1 MTNNLTLTTVTPRH
15 RTPRSTVAARYFSLI
30 MLAVLLLMVLFP
42 LGVITLNSFKTED
55 EYFNNGPLSPPEHV
69 SLDNIR
75 AVWERLDYTIKL
87 RNSFLISIT
96 TAFAGVILSLLNA
109 YALGIGRIR
118 GRMFFLVFFIIAI
131 TLPHE
136 ALAYP
141 LYYMFKE
148 AGLYDSKRA
157 VIIIFAVL
165 HSAFGTYLLSSVFSA
180 FPREL
185 LEAALIDGCNKVQML
200 YRIVVPISMPSLSV
214 LFVFFFIW
222 TWNEFFLPLIFL
234 LSNDNQTVPL
244 AVAMFQGQR
253 GAAATFQSTASLLG
267 VLPCIIFFIVFQRTL
282 AKGITAGSVK

>member
-1 MTNNLTLTTVTPRH
+1 MANNTLTMTRRH
-15 RTPRSTVAARYFSLI
+15 RTPRLTVTARIFSLV
-30 MLAVLLLMVLFP
+30 MLAILLLIVLFP
-42 LGVITLNSFKTED
+42 LGVITLNSFKTEE
-55 EYFNNGPLSPPEHV
+55 EYFNNGPLSPP
-69 SLDNIR
+69 SSISFDNIE
-75 AVWERLDYTIKL
+75 AVWDRLDYTVKL
-87 RNSFLISIT
+87 KNSFLISLT
-96 TAFAGVILSLLNA
+96 TALLGVGLSLFNA
-109 YALGIGRIR
+109 YALGIGKIR
-118 GRMFFLVFFIIAI
+118 GRMFFLVLFILAI
-131 TLPHE
+131 TLPQE
-136 ALAYP
+136 VLAYP

-148 AGLYDSKRA
+148 VGLYDSRLA
-157 VIIIFAVL
+157 IVLIFAVL
-165 HSAFGTYLLSSVFSA
+165 HSAFGTYLLTSIFSV

-234 LSNDNQTVPL
+234 VSNANQTVPL

-267 VLPCIIFFIVFQRTL
+267 VLPCIVFFVLFQRTL

>member
-1 MTNNLTLTTVTPRH
+1 MVHNTLTSTAPRH
-15 RTPRSTVAARYFSLI
+15 RTPRTTVAARYVSLL
-30 MLAVLLLMVLFP
+30 MLLFLLLVVLFP
-42 LGVITLNSFKTED
+42 LVVITLNSFKTEE
-55 EYFNNGPLSPPEHV
+55 EYFRNGPLSLPNRI
-69 SLDNIR
+69 SMDNID
-75 AVWERLDYTIKL
+75 AVWQRLDYTVKL
-87 RNSFLISIT
+87 KNSFLISLS
-96 TAFAGVILSLLNA
+96 TAVLGVTLSLFNA

-118 GRMFFLVFFIIAI
+118 GRTFFLVFFIVAI

-148 AGLYDSKRA
+148 VGLYDSKLA
-157 VIIIFAVL
+157 IVLIFAAL

-234 LSNDNQTVPL
+234 VSNDNQTVPL

-267 VLPCIIFFIVFQRTL
+267 VLPCIIFFVLFQRTL
-282 AKGITAGSVK
+282 AKGITAGSIK